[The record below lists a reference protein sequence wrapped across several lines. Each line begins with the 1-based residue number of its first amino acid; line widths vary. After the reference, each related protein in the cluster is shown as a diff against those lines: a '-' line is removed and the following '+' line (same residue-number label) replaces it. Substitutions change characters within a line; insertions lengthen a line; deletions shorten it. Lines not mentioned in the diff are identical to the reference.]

1 MCFDTAYRTATQQLF
16 YFSVFIM
23 FKNVTSLSPLALDN
37 ASFHKEYFMNLIS
50 LNYSGMFTGSSTERI
65 LGFNLF
71 Q

>member
-1 MCFDTAYRTATQQLF
+1 
-16 YFSVFIM
+16 M
-23 FKNVTSLSPLALDN
+23 FKDVTSLSPLALDN

-65 LGFNLF
+65 RGFNLF